1 MTTLLVSVMVLGI
14 GIIRSQSTGYWEL
27 GAELGIILTIKFDK
41 EIGEE
46 IINY

>member
-1 MTTLLVSVMVLGI
+1 MTTLLVLAI
-14 GIIRSQSTGYWEL
+14 GIVRSQSTGYWEL